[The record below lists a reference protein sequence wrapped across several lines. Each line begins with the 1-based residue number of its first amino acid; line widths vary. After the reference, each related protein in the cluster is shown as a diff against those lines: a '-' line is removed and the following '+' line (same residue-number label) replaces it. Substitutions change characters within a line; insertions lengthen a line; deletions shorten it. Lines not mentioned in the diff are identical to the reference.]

1 MDGKYFLKQE
11 SIIFKI
17 IYVVGIIA
25 FLKHLNDLTIGNN
38 QLSLILPIIAF
49 GSFILFF
56 IRLIISEKKDNE
68 NENENEN

>member
-17 IYVVGIIA
+17 IYIIGIIS

-38 QLSLILPIIAF
+38 QISLILPMIAF
-49 GSFILFF
+49 STLILFF
-56 IRLIISEKKDNE
+56 IRLIIAEKKDN
-68 NENENEN
+68 NN

>member
-17 IYVVGIIA
+17 IYIIGIIS

-38 QLSLILPIIAF
+38 QISLILPIIAF
-49 GSFILFF
+49 STLILFF
-56 IRLIISEKKDNE
+56 IRLIIADKKDND
-68 NENENEN
+68 N

>member
-17 IYVVGIIA
+17 IYIIGIIS

-38 QLSLILPIIAF
+38 QISLILPMIAF
-49 GSFILFF
+49 STLILFF
-56 IRLIISEKKDNE
+56 IRLIIADKKDND
-68 NENENEN
+68 N